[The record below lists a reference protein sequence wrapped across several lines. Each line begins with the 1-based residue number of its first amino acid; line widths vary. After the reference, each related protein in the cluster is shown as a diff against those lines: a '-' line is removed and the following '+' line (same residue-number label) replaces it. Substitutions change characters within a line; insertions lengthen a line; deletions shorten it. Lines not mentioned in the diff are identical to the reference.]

1 MVVSALILN
10 VLVFAALVLFL
21 ISRGYLSIY
30 SGLFL
35 YLAFHFIA
43 FVQRP
48 LAVYLFDIRSI
59 FTYMKYMPDDYGF
72 IQALFVANVGLFSFV
87 FFYLAALR
95 FQPIRP
101 TFEPPALSAV
111 ERRSFGLAFLL
122 LSPLIVYSFFLAF
135 TMRQQYGAMVFH
147 ELSRLNL
154 SIDPTTGVY
163 LFNDTTAYVVNARNF
178 AFPFA
183 TLLVF
188 LGRGRW
194 WSAIPLLF
202 CAFVALQVGTRWPI
216 VIAMLVLIMMVLYL
230 HRRRSFTL
238 THYALMA
245 FVLVAFIMV
254 GHNREALVR
263 LLLNGEIE
271 FHFDLARSSFGEHP
285 DFSLFECLTYIIAK
299 VPTVSQTYSYFTQ
312 YLGLFTQP
320 IPRMLWPGKP
330 VGSPVVWVNLES
342 YGRFSPLST
351 SIVGDGWIS
360 LGYAGVAITTGVV
373 GALYGWLYRRFCN
386 PSATI
391 YYVLAYFW
399 MLALLLQWARDGG
412 YAIADFFFFCLSP
425 ILLAYVLYRVPLF
438 RLDKSFAR

>member
-87 FFYLAALR
+87 FFYLA
-95 FQPIRP
+95 
-101 TFEPPALSAV
+101 
-111 ERRSFGLAFLL
+111 
-122 LSPLIVYSFFLAF
+122 
-135 TMRQQYGAMVFH
+135 
-147 ELSRLNL
+147 
-154 SIDPTTGVY
+154 
-163 LFNDTTAYVVNARNF
+163 
-178 AFPFA
+178 
-183 TLLVF
+183 
-188 LGRGRW
+188 
-194 WSAIPLLF
+194 
-202 CAFVALQVGTRWPI
+202 ALQVGTRWPI

-299 VPTVSQTYSYFTQ
+299 VPTVSQT
-312 YLGLFTQP
+312 
-320 IPRMLWPGKP
+320 
-330 VGSPVVWVNLES
+330 
-342 YGRFSPLST
+342 
-351 SIVGDGWIS
+351 
-360 LGYAGVAITTGVV
+360 
-373 GALYGWLYRRFCN
+373 
-386 PSATI
+386 
-391 YYVLAYFW
+391 
-399 MLALLLQWARDGG
+399 
-412 YAIADFFFFCLSP
+412 
-425 ILLAYVLYRVPLF
+425 
-438 RLDKSFAR
+438 